1 MKSLKLIWRMISYR
15 PGLYLANQLAWLA
28 AYLLPIAVGLVTRAL
43 FDTLSGS
50 AQAGYNVWTLVA
62 LFAALSTSRVIMIYA
77 GILAHVKQEFVMG
90 GFLQRN
96 LLNGILRRPG
106 ARAIS
111 VSPGEAISVFRDD
124 VGQVREGLSWMV
136 DVINSVTRSITSIV
150 IMAMISPRLTLFV
163 LLPLILITT
172 LINRAS
178 EAIQKYRV
186 ASRAATS
193 QVTDVVGEVFGAVQA
208 VQVAVAEDAVAAHI
222 HALNENRRQTVLK
235 DRSVNLIL
243 EALMSNAASIGTGL
257 VLLLVGQSMRGGTFS
272 VGDFALFVGY
282 LDQFSHFTRDL
293 GFFMAHMKQT
303 DVSVERMANLMH
315 GTAEDLVESNP
326 LPIMGEEIP
335 AVPAVTRSEADR
347 LQTLEVKGLSYM
359 HPETGRGIESVDLL
373 INRGSFTVITGRVGS
388 GKTTVLRSLLGLL
401 PRDKGEI
408 RWNRQL
414 VEDPAELMTPPR
426 TAYTGQV
433 PVLFSDSIQDN
444 IRMGQPLPKEVV
456 AKSVYQAVLEP
467 DIQGMEQGLETLVGP
482 RGVKLSGGQVQRVSA
497 ARMFARQA
505 DLLVFDDLSSALD
518 VETESLL
525 WERVFAETD
534 ATCLVASHRQ
544 AALMRADHIIVL
556 KDGKVEDE
564 GTLDELLQRSN
575 EMQQIWSSQ
584 AAKQVVNS

>member
-1 MKSLKLIWRMISYR
+1 MKSLRLIWRMIVYR

-43 FDTLSGS
+43 FDTLSS
-50 AQAGYNVWTLVA
+50 ATQTGYNVWTLVA
-62 LFAALSTSRVIMIYA
+62 LFVALSTSRVVMIYI

-96 LLNGILRRPG
+96 MLAGILRRPG
-106 ARAIS
+106 ARAIT

-136 DVINSVTRSITSIV
+136 DVINSITRSVTSIV
-150 IMAMISPRLTLFV
+150 IMAMVSPKLTLLV
-163 LLPLILITT
+163 LLPLALITT
-172 LINRAS
+172 LINKAS
-178 EAIQKYRV
+178 EAIQKYRQ
-186 ASRAATS
+186 ASREATS
-193 QVTDVVGEVFGAVQA
+193 QLTDVLGEVFSAMQA
-208 VQVAVAEDAVAAHI
+208 VQVAVAEEAVASHI
-222 HALNENRRQTVLK
+222 HALNENRRQTILK

-257 VLLLVGQSMRGGTFS
+257 VLLLVGQSMRSGSFS

-282 LDQFSHFTRDL
+282 LDQFSHFTREL

-315 GTAEDLVESNP
+315 GSVEDLVAASP

-335 AVPAVTRSEADR
+335 AVPVVASSEHDW
-347 LQTLEVKGLSYM
+347 LQTLEVNGLSYRY
-359 HPETGRGIESVDLL
+359 PDTGRGVENIS
-373 INRGSFTVITGRVGS
+373 IKIKRGSFTVITGRVGS
-388 GKTTVLRSLLGLL
+388 GKTTALRSLLGLL
-401 PRDKGEI
+401 PPDTGEI
-408 RWNRQL
+408 RWNGQL

-444 IRMGQPLPKEVV
+444 VRMGQPLPDEVV
-456 AKSVYQAVLEP
+456 FKSVYQAVLEP
-467 DIQGMEQGLETLVGP
+467 DIQGMELGLKTPIGP
-482 RGVKLSGGQVQRVSA
+482 RGVKLSGGQVQRVA
-497 ARMFARQA
+497 TARMFARQA

-518 VETESLL
+518 VETESVL
-525 WERVFAETD
+525 WARVFADTD

-564 GTLDELLQRSN
+564 GTLDELLQRSS

-584 AAKQVVNS
+584 AAQSSAR